1 MIVYAFILCDVL
13 IKELF
18 PFEPLFSKLKNPSET
33 KASIGILRLIKEDA
47 ETDYTLDKAL
57 EDIDKEIQEL
67 KDIATKY
74 DYSKLPKDI

>member
-1 MIVYAFILCDVL
+1 MYKKRKKVL
-13 IKELF
+13 KIMQNLNEIKL
-18 PFEPLFSKLKNPSET
+18 
-33 KASIGILRLIKEDA
+33 GLRLIKEDA
-47 ETDYTLDKAL
+47 ETDYTIDKAL